1 MSPVTRAELVE
12 TAPVL
17 RAMAKV
23 EISAEAR
30 LALNRLA
37 DRYAAMAA
45 EYQYSAEVTVAD
57 EFAAQDLAWR
67 ETVRRRR

>member
-1 MSPVTRAELVE
+1 MSPDMRAELLE

-23 EISAEAR
+23 EISAEVR

-45 EYQYSAEVTVAD
+45 EYQYPAEVTVA
-57 EFAAQDLAWR
+57 EELAA
-67 ETVRRRR
+67 

>member
-1 MSPVTRAELVE
+1 
-12 TAPVL
+12 
-17 RAMAKV
+17 MAKV